1 MKENLVALEI
11 RFKGLQLVFQV
22 MAKQAK
28 KKKKTSIENTSRH
41 GSYMLKDRY
50 SNTKLL
56 LGSYY

>member
-22 MAKQAK
+22 MAKQA